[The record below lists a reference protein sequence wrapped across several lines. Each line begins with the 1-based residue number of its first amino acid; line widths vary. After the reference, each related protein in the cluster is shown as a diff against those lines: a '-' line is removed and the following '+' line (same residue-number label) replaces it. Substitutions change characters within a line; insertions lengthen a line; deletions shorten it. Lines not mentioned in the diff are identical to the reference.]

1 MELITITFD
10 NNKQIR
16 VSKGTTYL
24 EISKS
29 SIYKDTVL
37 GVKKN
42 NEIFFKRENDKTYK
56 TQYSNFKKNFLKAK
70 ETDLAT
76 QLFEEKL
83 NEFNEIQQLPK
94 ISLED
99 AIKSHEKEIAQFKTS
114 DEPKSVAK
122 EEIYGIP
129 VVRGINQ
136 TTIWKILNKIYDNK
150 NIEEDKN
157 NVIELV
163 KNLKIK
169 YPVAFTGAYRCLKS
183 KAKENTNELEM

>member
-1 MELITITFD
+1 MINLIVIRGLRVNEIAFD
-10 NNKQIR
+10 KRNK
-16 VSKGTTYL
+16 KF
-24 EISKS
+24 
-29 SIYKDTVL
+29 
-37 GVKKN
+37 VKVVMIKN

-183 KAKENTNELEM
+183 KAKENFIDDLMK